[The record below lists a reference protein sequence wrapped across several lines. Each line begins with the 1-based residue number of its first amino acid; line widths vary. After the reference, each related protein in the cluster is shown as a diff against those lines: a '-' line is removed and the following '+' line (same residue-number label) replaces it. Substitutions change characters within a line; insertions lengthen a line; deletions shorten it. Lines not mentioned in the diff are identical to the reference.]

1 MVSPPKRK
9 IAISLPSMGEEEWQA
24 LREPIMSGWVTQG
37 PNVAEFERR
46 FAERH
51 GVKYAIAV
59 TSCTTGLHLALVA
72 MGIGPGDE
80 VIVPAFTWVA
90 TANVVLYCGATPVF
104 VDVDRETF
112 NMDPGQVASKVT
124 ARTKAVIPVHL
135 FGLCADI
142 DTIQAAVP
150 AHVKILEDAACAVG
164 AKTASGPVGAGP
176 GVAVCFSFHPRKV
189 ITTGEGGMITTADR
203 ELAER
208 LRALRQHGQGEDGTR
223 EPGYNFRMS
232 ELAAALGRVQLGR
245 LDEFLDRRRA
255 LAQAYQQGLHG
266 LGWLQLPPLS
276 SRHIFQSYVVR
287 LREDAP
293 VSRETMLS
301 RLSAEGIACQA
312 GVQPIHHHRPYRD
325 AGCVPLPVSE
335 QAGRSA
341 VFLPMFALMTGEQ
354 VERVC
359 AAIIA
364 LGA

>member
-1 MVSPPKRK
+1 LSAPIPLSRPW
-9 IAISLPSMGEEEWQA
+9 LGQEEEQA
-24 LREPIMSGWVTQG
+24 CLRVLRSGVLVQG
-37 PNVAEFERR
+37 PEGEALEAEFARR
-46 FAERH
+46 VGA
-51 GVKYAIAV
+51 KYAVAV
-59 TSCTTGLHLALVA
+59 SSGTAALQLSLMALSV
-72 MGIGPGDE
+72 GPEDE
-80 VIVPAFTWVA
+80 VVVPAYTFIA
-90 TANVVLYCGATPVF
+90 TANAVRLAGARVVLA
-104 VDVDRETF
+104 DVDSDSL
-112 NMDPGQVASKVT
+112 NLAAGALAQVIGPH
-124 ARTKAVIPVHL
+124 TKAVVPVHQY
-135 FGLCADI
+135 GLPADLPAI
-142 DTIQAAVP
+142 EGAAPGVSI
-150 AHVKILEDAACAVG
+150 VEDAACAVG
-164 AKTASGPVGAGP
+164 AMTERGPVGAGP

-245 LDEFLDRRRA
+245 LDEFLDRRLA

-287 LREDAP
+287 LRKDAP

-341 VFLPMFALMTGEQ
+341 VFLPMFALMTRSQ

-359 AAIIA
+359 TAVAE